1 MEPVVEGLVVDG
13 RSCKG
18 CTMCCKIVGIREL
31 DKPPGVWCPHCS
43 AKRGCKIYDTRPGEC
58 RGFYCGYLMMAELD
72 ERWNPSKCKIV
83 VTYDEVRAARLTVYV
98 DQSRASVWR
107 QEPYYSQIKRW
118 ARAAAAVQG
127 QVMVWEGPKAI
138 VVLPDGE
145 RDLGNLKPG
154 QLIFISQKMGPDG
167 PRFDAEAV
175 DPDDPRA
182 RNAPITLQAEPRPA
196 PDRRSCNDR

>member
-1 MEPVVEGLVVDG
+1 M
-13 RSCKG
+13 
-18 CTMCCKIVGIREL
+18 
-31 DKPPGVWCPHCS
+31 
-43 AKRGCKIYDTRPGEC
+43 
-58 RGFYCGYLMMAELD
+58 
-72 ERWNPSKCKIV
+72 

-145 RDLGNLKPG
+145 RDLGNLRPG
-154 QLIFISQKMGPDG
+154 QLILISQKMGPDG

-182 RNAPITLQAEPRPA
+182 RNAPISRQAEPKA
-196 PDRRSCNDR
+196 ALDRRSCNDR